1 LLARLER
8 LLQRFPAEEES
19 EQEPPEGWCAKHGV
33 QMKLN
38 HNQKGSWW
46 SHKTTEGWCH
56 GNGK

>member
-1 LLARLER
+1 
-8 LLQRFPAEEES
+8 
-19 EQEPPEGWCAKHGV
+19 V